1 MCLIFLLNNISLDSD
16 AAALSPI
23 SAGLPIESTL

>member
-16 AAALSPI
+16 AAAINSISVGLS
-23 SAGLPIESTL
+23 IESAL